1 MDIKSEIISIIVQL
15 GIDETELIFDI
26 KLKKI
31 IFNSIEWVKK
41 SNQVILHKFIDDND
55 YEYNFDE
62 LPKEIKNEIHNIMM
76 NLSVIC

>member
-62 LPKEIKNEIHNIMM
+62 LPKEIKKEIHTILM

>member
-1 MDIKSEIISIIVQL
+1 MDKKIEIISIIVQL

>member
-1 MDIKSEIISIIVQL
+1 MDIKSEVISIIVQL

-62 LPKEIKNEIHNIMM
+62 LPKEIKKEIHNILM